1 MTTKRAKERI
11 KYKKER
17 VVLSDILPFEN
28 PITFSNRQ
36 FYRFLIT
43 NKIVYDSKSGKIRWE
58 KPDPVLAEIVRL
70 LFGLTGTSTSNTFNV
85 TDFTTIPFAYKISH
99 KEDDFRALSVVHPKN
114 QIALV
119 EFYDRYKD
127 MILYYCGI
135 SPFSI
140 RKPDRVARYVYYKDR
155 LHRATKI
162 GLEHPSIVEE
172 SGKEYE
178 NLKSFFVYAKYSNI
192 YKFYESY
199 SFHRS
204 EKKYNELLK
213 FDISR
218 CFDSIYTH
226 TIVWAL
232 LNKEIVKDSKQNIKL
247 SKKTF
252 GGRFDKLMQDLNNG
266 ETNGIVIGP
275 EFSRIF
281 AEIILQRID
290 RNVIEKLEKQGHFHK
305 IHYEIFRYVDDY
317 FVFYNETAIRDKIL
331 MEYRLQLM
339 EYKLHLNESKSVP
352 YVKPIIT
359 EITIAKQRIVDLL
372 DKYLIY
378 KIEGKG
384 DGEVEKGSIHVS
396 SNKLIT
402 KFKTIIKESQVKY
415 KDILNYTLS
424 VIEQK
429 TYNILR
435 DYKRGNKTSS
445 ESEKS
450 LIDAILEILEFSF
463 FLYSV
468 SPRVNITIRLCRIL
482 RCVTEFLKCKGN
494 VNVDYK
500 HLVFKSIYDNISFI
514 LAKNKAAE
522 DTQVETLQLLIALAE
537 IGKEYW
543 LDDRVLR
550 QYFGIDEDNCGKLI
564 VTRSL
569 NYFSI
574 VVLLFYMKNK
584 KRYDKLRL
592 CLQDHILEKFHE
604 IPKMNRGKNT
614 ELVLLLFDALACPNL
629 PDTFKREL
637 LTLNGVSKKDL
648 QRAIIEKEENWF
660 TRWTDFD
667 FGYALDAKRS
677 REVY

>member
-1 MTTKRAKERI
+1 MTRRRTKERI
-11 KYKKER
+11 RYKKER

-36 FYRFLIT
+36 FYKFLTT
-43 NKIVYDSKSGKIRWE
+43 NKIVYERESGKISWE
-58 KPDPVLAEIVRL
+58 KNDPVLAEIVRL
-70 LFGLTGTSTSNTFNV
+70 LFGLTGIAKNNSFDV
-85 TDFTTIPFAYKISH
+85 RDFRTIPFAYKISH
-99 KEDDFRALSVVHPKN
+99 KEDDFRALSVVHPRN

-127 MILYYCGI
+127 IILYYCGI

-155 LHRATKI
+155 LHRQSNI
-162 GLEHPSIVEE
+162 GPENVGIIEE

-178 NLKSFFVYAKYSNI
+178 NLRSFFVYTKYSNI

-199 SFHRS
+199 TFHRS

-213 FDISR
+213 FDVSR

-232 LNKEIVKDSKQNIKL
+232 LNREVVKDNIPL
-247 SKKTF
+247 SRDTF
-252 GGRFDKLMQDLNNG
+252 GGRFDKVMQDLNNA

-275 EFSRIF
+275 EVSRIF

-290 RNVIEKLEKQGHFHK
+290 RSVVEILKKEGLVHK
-305 IHYEIFRYVDDY
+305 DDYEIFRYVDDY
-317 FVFYNETAIRDKIL
+317 FVFFNETSARDKIL
-331 MEYRLQLM
+331 KTYRLQLM
-339 EYKLHLNESKSVP
+339 EYKLHLNESKIVP
-352 YVKPIIT
+352 YTKPIIT

-378 KIEGKG
+378 RVETTET
-384 DGEVEKGSIHVS
+384 DGAEKGSIRVN

-402 KFKTIIKESQVKY
+402 KFKTIIREAHVQY
-415 KDILNYTLS
+415 KDILNYTLA

-429 TYNILR
+429 TYAILK
-435 DYKRGNKTSS
+435 DYKRIEKSS
-445 ESEKS
+445 EEE
-450 LIDAILEILEFSF
+450 LISAILEILDFSF

-482 RCVTEFLKCKGN
+482 RRVTEFVKIREN
-494 VNVDYK
+494 VNVDHR
-500 HLVFKSIYDNISFI
+500 HLAFKSIYDNISFI
-514 LAKNKAAE
+514 LSKNKASE

-550 QYFGIDEDNCGKLI
+550 RYFGISEDNCGKLI
-564 VTRSL
+564 IPGAL

-574 VVLLFYMKNK
+574 SVLLFYMKNK

-592 CLQDHILEKFHE
+592 CLQDHILEKFRRV
-604 IPKMNRGKNT
+604 PKQNRGKNT
-614 ELVLLLFDALACPNL
+614 ELVLLLFDVLACPDL
-629 PDTFKREL
+629 PAAFKCKL
-637 LTLNGVSKKDL
+637 LSLNGVSKESL
-648 QRAIIEKEENWF
+648 QRDIIGREENWF

-667 FGYALDAKRS
+667 FGDALDAKRS